1 MDDALEQLHFVI
13 ALGQPHEGI
22 QLVGDVV
29 YYVVLLFVFRV
40 ATTAAGGRLEGRAH
54 GGGGHVDA
62 RHAEMSRWTTPHFFL
77 LSADELQAQ
86 WAGAPGDLDL
96 RARVRLPPRLALDGE
111 VPA

>member
-1 MDDALEQLHFVI
+1 MVDDALEQLHFVI

-54 GGGGHVDA
+54 GGGEERSTA
-62 RHAEMSRWTTPHFFL
+62 IAT
-77 LSADELQAQ
+77 AIAI
-86 WAGAPGDLDL
+86 
-96 RARVRLPPRLALDGE
+96 ALDKG
-111 VPA
+111 